1 MKKLIK
7 YIVSIGAVVL
17 LLVAVVGLNIAIQ
30 DNNETTATSSSGTA
44 TRLNVAIVNEDKAIV
59 SGNNTHSLGNSYIK
73 KLEKDDSQN
82 WSVVTRGTADSGNY
96 QLIVIIPSD
105 FQLKSLT

>member
-44 TRLNVAIVNEDKAIV
+44 TRLNVAIVNEDKAVV
-59 SGNNTHSLGNSYIK
+59 SGNI
-73 KLEKDDSQN
+73 
-82 WSVVTRGTADSGNY
+82 VV
-96 QLIVIIPSD
+96 
-105 FQLKSLT
+105 

>member
-30 DNNETTATSSSGTA
+30 DNNETTATSPSGTA
-44 TRLNVAIVNEDKAIV
+44 TRLNVAIVNEDKAVV
-59 SGNNTHSLGNSYIK
+59 SGNNTYSLGIAILRN
-73 KLEKDDSQN
+73 
-82 WSVVTRGTADSGNY
+82 
-96 QLIVIIPSD
+96 
-105 FQLKSLT
+105 